1 MVSILVADEI
11 AEEGVMYL
19 RNQPGYRVEVRT
31 GLKEAALC
39 ECVGEFDAVIVR
51 SATKITRPVFE
62 ATQQLKAVG
71 RAGIGVDNIDV
82 DAATEYGVVVI
93 NTPDANA
100 VSAAELALAHLFSLC
115 RRLPAADRS
124 VRAGEWKRSRFS
136 GTEISGKTL
145 GVIGFGNIGRIV
157 AARAQGLNMNV
168 VGHDPFVSA
177 EMFADLGVAPLPLEA
192 LLAQSDFVT
201 LHCPLIEATKNLL
214 NREKIALMK
223 PGARLINCARGG
235 LVDETALHE
244 ALGSGRLAGAALDV
258 FGKEPPGESAL
269 FALDNIEF
277 TPHLGA
283 STEEAQYAVGVEVA
297 RLISAYLDHGEVV
310 SAINLPRI
318 ASEQAGRLKPFQ
330 DLARRLGRLLACM
343 VDAPVSR
350 MEVSLRG
357 TAAELEP
364 RPVTIEALVG
374 YLQEHHS
381 RPVNRV
387 NALLVAK
394 RQGMTFGESRSL
406 ATHDYV
412 SLIEVSGE
420 SNGEKIVLSGTLFDE
435 RHPRLVRI
443 NDYELEAGLDGEML
457 FTRHDDCPGVVG
469 ALGTVLGES
478 GINITRMHIGSAAGS
493 RYAVAAIESSTPLS
507 ETLMQK
513 VRAIPAVD
521 KAIRIAL

>member
-11 AEEGVMYL
+11 AEEGVVFL
-19 RNQPGYRVEVRT
+19 RNQTGYRVEVRT

-39 ECVGEFDAVIVR
+39 ECAADFDAIIVR

-62 ATQQLKAVG
+62 AAKNLKAVG

-82 DAATEYGVVVI
+82 DAATEHGVVVI

-115 RRLPAADRS
+115 RQLPAADSS

-136 GTEISGKTL
+136 GTEITGKTL

-157 AARAQGLNMNV
+157 ATRALGLKMNV
-168 VGHDPFVSA
+168 IAHDPFVSA
-177 EMFADLGVAPLPLEA
+177 EIYADLGVTPLPLEA
-192 LLAQSDFVT
+192 LLAQADFVT
-201 LHCPLIEATKNLL
+201 LHCPLIEPTRNLL
-214 NREKIALMK
+214 NPERIALMK
-223 PGARLINCARGG
+223 HGARLINCARGG
-235 LVDETALHE
+235 LVDEAALHE
-244 ALGSGRLAGAALDV
+244 ALVSGHLAGAALDV
-258 FGKEPPGESAL
+258 FVTEPPGASPL
-269 FALDNIEF
+269 FALGNVEF

-318 ASEQAGRLKPFQ
+318 AGEQAGRLKPYQ
-330 DLARRLGRLLACM
+330 DLAHRLGRLLARM
-343 VDAPVSR
+343 VDAPVNR
-350 MEVSLRG
+350 LEVSLQG
-357 TAAELEP
+357 AAGELES
-364 RPVTIEALVG
+364 RPVATEALVG

-394 RQGMTFGESRSL
+394 RQGIAFGESRSL

-412 SLIEVSGE
+412 SLIVVSGE
-420 SNGEKIVLSGTLFDE
+420 SDGEKIVLTGTLFDE

-443 NDYELEAGLDGEML
+443 NDYEIETGLSGDML
-457 FTRHDDCPGVVG
+457 FTRHEDCPGVVG
-469 ALGTVLGES
+469 ALGMLLGES

-493 RYAVAAIESSTPLS
+493 PYAVAAIETSTPMDDA
-507 ETLMQK
+507 LMQK
-513 VRAIPAVD
+513 VRAIAAIN
-521 KAIRIAL
+521 KAIQVQL